1 MKSVTH
7 LLDEYRPLN
16 PPSSGGTVDMLSH
29 SPASLFLTLNLCV
42 IAAVC
47 VQLKAVCG
55 CHPLYVVFYYL
66 TRPRIR
72 R

>member
-1 MKSVTH
+1 
-7 LLDEYRPLN
+7 
-16 PPSSGGTVDMLSH
+16 MLSR
-29 SPASLFLTLNLCV
+29 SPASLFLTTNLRV

-66 TRPRIR
+66 TRTCIR